1 MSASAAIMAAYGAQN
16 VVCFSWPSQGEFGLL
31 PYLKD
36 RDSAYASGDAIAQS
50 FSAAFSKLLR
60 VERTKRPRL
69 HIVCHSMGNRAF
81 GAALQYI
88 PPQLL
93 AAQYFEYAF
102 LMAADENYDALDE
115 HGKLEP
121 LLTLAAN
128 IEVYTNNNDA
138 AMFLSQIVNFHA
150 PLGSFGPG
158 NFGQLPSKV
167 IWIDCT
173 QVGSTYENDGSSD
186 WGHQY
191 YRLSEPVTADV
202 HQVLVGIPPNKVSP
216 RIPDYQFPTRKFV
229 IPAVLSSAWAQRT
242 S

>member
-1 MSASAAIMAAYGAQN
+1 
-16 VVCFSWPSQGEFGLL
+16 
-31 PYLKD
+31 
-36 RDSAYASGDAIAQS
+36 
-50 FSAAFSKLLR
+50 
-60 VERTKRPRL
+60 
-69 HIVCHSMGNRAF
+69 
-81 GAALQYI
+81 
-88 PPQLL
+88 
-93 AAQYFEYAF
+93 
-102 LMAADENYDALDE
+102 MAADENYDALDE